1 MMKSIL
7 NNRKVFS
14 IALVLIGVLGTFIP
28 PLCIAREK
36 SVENIY
42 YFSQIVSAIFVISGV
57 VIAGW
62 QYYLTSRAELSKL
75 QLDKV
80 QKSIDLAR
88 FYKDNILK
96 NILQF
101 HMFIKKQVS
110 LISYKK

>member
-42 YFSQIVSAIFVISGV
+42 YFSQIVSAIFVISGICLLV
-57 VIAGW
+57 CIITARAVSSFHVQEMVLFSVSAV
-62 QYYLTSRAELSKL
+62 YLAVFIGVNRK
-75 QLDKV
+75 KV
-80 QKSIDLAR
+80 
-88 FYKDNILK
+88 LK
-96 NILQF
+96 
-101 HMFIKKQVS
+101 
-110 LISYKK
+110 